1 MINQYKQGKTGGS
14 DDSERE
20 EAVTQPAT
28 ETARIG
34 NVYFD
39 PKPDLENMERKYS
52 TDIEASK
59 QMENEKEEQ
68 KLPLVE
74 FKPRQDLSLRVLNIY
89 NCIIGN
95 INNKSLADIV
105 IYCS

>member
-1 MINQYKQGKTGGS
+1 
-14 DDSERE
+14 
-20 EAVTQPAT
+20 
-28 ETARIG
+28 
-34 NVYFD
+34 
-39 PKPDLENMERKYS
+39 MEK
-52 TDIEASK
+52 
-59 QMENEKEEQ
+59 EKEEQ